1 MSTKLHTKSYSNND
15 RLFFLLN
22 PNEDIAENDPVR
34 VVDAVVESLD
44 MREFR
49 KLYREKGRCPYHPKM
64 MLKLILYAYM
74 NNVYSCRKIE
84 KAVRRDIHYIWLAA
98 QERPDFVT
106 INRFRNRVKNEINNI
121 FTQVVLLL
129 AGRGFITLD
138 VEYIDGT
145 KIESKANKYTFVWRK
160 TVEKNRAK
168 LQEKIRVLLQQID
181 EAVAQDNGSEA
192 GPAEFTPEALDSL
205 ISDLKDSLAAG
216 PERAGKER
224 KEQHRQQKKQIKELE
239 KHRDKLREY
248 DGRLEQIRERNSM
261 SKTDPDATFMRMKED
276 AMNNGQTKPGYNL
289 QISAENQ
296 FITDFALFPNPTDT
310 LTLIPF
316 FNSFLNRY
324 GHLPSVAVA
333 DSGYGSEENYR
344 FMDEAGMEAYVKY
357 NRFHIEQRP
366 RYKPNPFHHDNF
378 HYNADED
385 YYVCP
390 MGQHMRRIG
399 TAHSKTA
406 SGYRSENA
414 RYRAQNCKGCPLRC
428 LCYKAKGDQR
438 IIEVNHRL
446 NEYKRKAREL
456 LTSEEGLKHRGRRC
470 IEPEAVFGQM
480 KSNMAYRRFRHFGKD
495 KVSMDFAF
503 FAIAFNIKKMC
514 SKIAKQTK
522 NGGNTP
528 YFGLHMPIYR
538 FLSPENRI
546 FWKNP
551 QKSVA

>member
-1 MSTKLHTKSYSNND
+1 MSTKLDTKSYNNND

-22 PNEDIAENDPVR
+22 PNEDISENDPVR
-34 VVDAVVESLD
+34 IVDAVVESLD
-44 MREFR
+44 LSEFK
-49 KLYREKGRCPYHPKM
+49 KLYREKGRCAYHPKM
-64 MLKLILYAYM
+64 MLKIILYAYM
-74 NNVYSCRKIE
+74 NNIYSCRKIE
-84 KAVRRDIHYIWLAA
+84 KAVQRDIHYIWLAA

-106 INRFRNRVKNEINNI
+106 INRFRNRVKSGINNI
-121 FTQVVLLL
+121 FTQTVLVL
-129 AGRGFITLD
+129 AERGFITLD

-168 LQEKIRVLLQQID
+168 LQEKIRVLLGRID
-181 EAVAQDNGSEA
+181 DVIAQDKAAESDKV
-192 GPAEFTPEALDSL
+192 EFTPETLTSL
-205 ISDLKDSLAAG
+205 ISDLQDSLAAESE
-216 PERAGKER
+216 PSGKEQKKQMR
-224 KEQHRQQKKQIKELE
+224 EKKKQIKELE
-239 KHRDKLREY
+239 KHRDKLNEY
-248 DGRLEQIRERNSM
+248 DGRLEQMGDRNSM

-316 FNSFLNRY
+316 FNSFLDRY

-344 FMDEAGMEAYVKY
+344 FMYEAGMEAYVKY
-357 NRFHIEQRP
+357 NRFHLEQRP

-390 MGQHMRRIG
+390 MGQHMTRIG

-428 LCYKAKGDQR
+428 MCYKAKGDRR

-446 NEYKRKAREL
+446 NKYKKKAREL
-456 LTSEEGLKHRGRRC
+456 LTSEDGLQHRGRRC

-480 KSNMAYRRFRHFGKD
+480 KFNMAYRRFRHFGKD
-495 KVSMDFAF
+495 KVTMDFAF

-528 YFGLHMPIYR
+528 HFGLFMIISR
-538 FLSPENRI
+538 FLRFENPI

-551 QKSVA
+551 KKSVA